1 MMENAEHDHNER
13 CEEGMEEIAFLSR
26 KILELNKQLIESEK
40 AKSRFLSLVASEL
53 NNPMTALLGLIPHLS
68 PPAGSEKRSIYE
80 TVHAEALV
88 LDFRIQNLVPAALIE
103 SGECDLS
110 AACTDLGSVV
120 QEVLES
126 LKYALNARKCIV
138 SINATLGH
146 SIVTDAGKI
155 YLILK
160 NLIANACTY
169 GDAEGLI
176 EIAVRAE
183 GNNVILDVTNRG
195 EGPKVEFKPQVFTRF
210 AEGPEGL
217 HGLGVGLSVVRSFCE
232 LMEGSV
238 DYTVGEG
245 TVTFTVTLPIDA
257 CNPDST
263 ACGANEFLFESFEGA
278 VEI

>member
-88 LDFRIQNLVPAALIE
+88 LDFRIQNLVAAALIE

-138 SINATLGH
+138 SINDTLGH
-146 SIVTDAGKI
+146 SIVTDPGKI

-169 GDAEGLI
+169 GDAGGLI
-176 EIAVRAE
+176 EISIRAE

-210 AEGPEGL
+210 AGGPEGL

-257 CNPDST
+257 HNPDST